1 MALNLNAS
9 PYYDDFSAS
18 ADYHRVL
25 FKPGVAVQAREL
37 TQLQTLLQNQVE
49 KGFSFVLQE
58 GAVVTGCAEHLITR
72 DWIKILDTDASSPAS
87 SVDNTTLTNYVGDT
101 VTGSVS
107 GLKMKISNVETGTEA
122 AAPATKQLYGA
133 YQNSSTTYSYFQGG
147 ETLTVTS
154 TDAGRNG
161 DTFVVA
167 ANNTAGTAQGHYGI
181 TSDVILEPGL
191 IYARGA
197 FIRTDKISVLQDRW
211 SRIHAR
217 KIGFVVTES
226 AATSANDTSLL
237 DPAQGSFNFNAPG
250 ADRLKYQVSL
260 VSLDAADT
268 IPENFYLYYEVK
280 DGGIVRNRVKDNPL
294 AGLGEILASRTYDE
308 SGNYVVQ
315 GMTVGVRE
323 HFNSGTNNGL

>member
-161 DTFVVA
+161 NTFVVA

-197 FIRTDKISVLQDRW
+197 FIRTNKISVLQDRW

-268 IPENFYLYYEVK
+268 IPENFYLYYEH
-280 DGGIVRNRVKDNPL
+280 I
-294 AGLGEILASRTYDE
+294 Y
-308 SGNYVVQ
+308 
-315 GMTVGVRE
+315 
-323 HFNSGTNNGL
+323 

>member
-1 MALNLNAS
+1 MYCFLN
-9 PYYDDFSAS
+9 
-18 ADYHRVL
+18 
-25 FKPGVAVQAREL
+25 K
-37 TQLQTLLQNQVE
+37 LL
-49 KGFSFVLQE
+49 
-58 GAVVTGCAEHLITR
+58 
-72 DWIKILDTDASSPAS
+72 
-87 SVDNTTLTNYVGDT
+87 
-101 VTGSVS
+101 
-107 GLKMKISNVETGTEA
+107 
-122 AAPATKQLYGA
+122 
-133 YQNSSTTYSYFQGG
+133 
-147 ETLTVTS
+147 
-154 TDAGRNG
+154 
-161 DTFVVA
+161 
-167 ANNTAGTAQGHYGI
+167 
-181 TSDVILEPGL
+181 
-191 IYARGA
+191 
-197 FIRTDKISVLQDRW
+197 FIRTNKISVLQDRW

-315 GMTVGVRE
+315 GMTVGVR
-323 HFNSGTNNGL
+323 